1 MSLFQAMSD
10 TDPKAKPGGIRQV
23 SEDEVETYLER
34 TGAGSDDAQ
43 GVGAA
48 AAEPEADGS
57 ALPPPGAKPPP
68 LPSRRRLPRPKPV
81 HILGFLALCAVLG
94 LGIGLLWN
102 LVFAPEPEQQA
113 APTTEPEPAAAEP
126 GAVEI
131 RLGEMVVT
139 SEEENGDN
147 APGDKTGEEP

>member
-23 SEDEVETYLER
+23 SEDEVETYPER
-34 TGAGSDDAQ
+34 TGPGGDDAQ
-43 GVGAA
+43 TPGAV
-48 AAEPEADGS
+48 AAESEADGS
-57 ALPPPGAKPPP
+57 ALPQPGAKPPP
-68 LPSRRRLPRPKPV
+68 LPRRRRLPRPKPV

-102 LVFAPEPEQQA
+102 LVFAPEPEQA

-126 GAVEI
+126 GAAEI

-147 APGDKTGEEP
+147 APAGKSSEEP